1 MAIVAKHVASIGS
14 ALNDATNAYNKSV
27 SSLETRLLPS
37 ARKLR
42 DFEAAGPNAP
52 DILLPPVEITSKTF
66 TKSELL

>member
-1 MAIVAKHVASIGS
+1 
-14 ALNDATNAYNKSV
+14 V

-52 DILLPPVEITSKTF
+52 DILLPPVEAATKPF
-66 TKSELL
+66 TKGELL